1 MAIKKYTCPPQR
13 AAGSGTFSDDLV
25 GFQLVQGGGLTQ
37 GNFEFTDSVTEK
49 VNRTFTTGVFSG
61 PINLQGLGIDT
72 VEQSKAIFENNF
84 KVYPNFDLSQIT
96 NFTLYG
102 SMVKRISA
110 SVENIINYYP
120 AAIESTV
127 YAPDYTTGAT
137 ALNVVY
143 DSVQN
148 VTTFE
153 LNIVKIRNPF
163 GIDFTV
169 NATRNLELREIPVSQ
184 LRNMT
189 VEYTKYSLYLNG
201 EGYSLLRIAPTE
213 SLVSGILTLVVEGN
227 PFNGN
232 GVSYDPLVVRPN
244 DLEVNKVFN
253 EKFDQVEN
261 FTHGALM
268 LDLKMKLKISY

>member
-1 MAIKKYTCPPQR
+1 MAIKKYTCPPQS
-13 AAGSGTFSDDLV
+13 ATGTGTFSDDLV

-37 GNFEFTDSVTEK
+37 GNFEFTESITEK
-49 VNRTFTTGVFSG
+49 VNRTFSTGVFSD

-96 NFTLYG
+96 SFNLYG

-110 SVENIINYYP
+110 SVENIINFYP
-120 AAIESTV
+120 AGIESTV
-127 YAPDYTTGAT
+127 FAPDYTTGVT
-137 ALNVVY
+137 ANNIVF
-143 DSVQN
+143 DPIQR
-148 VTTFE
+148 VTTFD
-153 LNIVKIRNPF
+153 LNILKIRNPF

-201 EGYSLLRIAPTE
+201 EGYSLLRITPTQ
-213 SLVSGILTLVVEGN
+213 SLVSGTLTIVVEGN
-227 PFNGN
+227 PFSG
-232 GVSYDPLVVRPN
+232 GSFSYDSFVIRPN
-244 DLEVNKVFN
+244 YLEVKRVFN
-253 EKFDQVEN
+253 
-261 FTHGALM
+261 
-268 LDLKMKLKISY
+268 